1 MEIVN
6 SRLVTGKTMFECLYD
21 PFTKRQKKAG
31 GKDGE
36 VLFSGVEL
44 SPHIFVAMGPINREP
59 EKFIAICIQNDEE
72 DGPFILKSI
81 RIDKFDRERAEMAL
95 HLIMLDFF
103 EDFLIETSDLREMF
117 RNELEEAVEY
127 VRSDEPDDNQGE

>member
-21 PFTKRQKKAG
+21 PFTKRHKKTG

-44 SPHIFVAMGPINREP
+44 SPHIFVTMGPVNKDP

-72 DGPFILKSI
+72 DGPFILKSV
-81 RIDKFDRERAEMAL
+81 RIDDFDRENAEMAL
-95 HLIMLDFF
+95 HLLLLKFF
-103 EDFLIETSDLREMF
+103 EDVLVEAQGLKGAFQKETAEVLLYIGSDI
-117 RNELEEAVEY
+117 A
-127 VRSDEPDDNQGE
+127 DDNQRE